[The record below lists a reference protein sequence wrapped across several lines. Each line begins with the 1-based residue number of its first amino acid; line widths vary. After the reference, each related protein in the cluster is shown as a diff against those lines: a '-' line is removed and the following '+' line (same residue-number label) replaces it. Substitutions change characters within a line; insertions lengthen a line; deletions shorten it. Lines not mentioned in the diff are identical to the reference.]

1 MEERKTYTD
10 EELSAVL
17 EKHRVMLSVGTFIMY
32 AAVVVILGG
41 TLACAVFEIE
51 ELRYSLYI
59 GFFIAFVG
67 AVISAPHSKAIK
79 VLLGEEMVVG
89 ALKDAFEQV
98 EYHPG
103 WGLPASL
110 IGSAGMLFPEPYEV
124 SKGSDSVKAVYK
136 GMSIAF
142 SDVELCKTEEH
153 QKADNEWETREVT
166 LYKGQWLV
174 CDFQSKLTGDVHVS
188 ARKREKDF
196 KGEKLIRTESEIFN
210 KRFAVKADQE
220 QEAFYILTPHRM
232 ENLLKIAD
240 RCSGSLYISFLR
252 NGTIHIFVDSNE
264 NFFELGKGKADASE
278 LRNKFRSQIRWYT
291 SMIETLQL
299 TE

>member
-79 VLLGEEMVVG
+79 TLLGEELVVG

-166 LYKGQWLV
+166 LYKGQWLGCGV
-174 CDFQSKLTGDVHVS
+174 
-188 ARKREKDF
+188 
-196 KGEKLIRTESEIFN
+196 
-210 KRFAVKADQE
+210 
-220 QEAFYILTPHRM
+220 
-232 ENLLKIAD
+232 
-240 RCSGSLYISFLR
+240 
-252 NGTIHIFVDSNE
+252 
-264 NFFELGKGKADASE
+264 
-278 LRNKFRSQIRWYT
+278 
-291 SMIETLQL
+291 
-299 TE
+299 